1 MVKKIILTI
10 CQYVWICTLFDITF
24 VKKKTMN
31 DTMDDDDKVVNRKK
45 GSDSGTPVLDNFSR
59 DLNKLAEQGKLDP
72 VIGREPEIERL
83 AQIISRR
90 RSTTILEF

>member
-1 MVKKIILTI
+1 
-10 CQYVWICTLFDITF
+10 
-24 VKKKTMN
+24 MN

-72 VIGREPEIERL
+72 VIVREAEIERL

-90 RSTTILEF
+90 R